1 VLVGEA
7 DADPR
12 DAGADERQ
20 CAPELGDAGK
30 IESGDLDH
38 RHHQEQCSRSRPRK
52 PSLIC
57 IKAIAR
63 PTITVG

>member
-7 DADPR
+7 NADQHDAE
-12 DAGADERQ
+12 ADEAFRLNVPTVGH
-20 CAPELGDAGK
+20 A
-30 IESGDLDH
+30 
-38 RHHQEQCSRSRPRK
+38 
-52 PSLIC
+52 SLTC